1 MKIGVITLPLHIN
14 YGGIL
19 QAYALQRVLQD
30 IGHDVV
36 LLDSY
41 PKCPQLHPF
50 PLQQM
55 FYLKRLLKKFFTPH
69 SATPIFNEKI
79 QIERY
84 NKKEHIR
91 NFYRKHIRHIDFNQR
106 MRLNPKD
113 FDALVVGS
121 DQIWRPMY
129 CSNIANSYLEFAE
142 HWTNIKRISYAT
154 SFGTN
159 DWEYTK
165 EQTMRCSQ
173 LVQIFNAVSVREET
187 GIALCNTH
195 LGIDPTWV
203 LDPTLLVDTK
213 HYMEHIEKTTKENPP
228 RMCLSYMLDE
238 TEEKNTILQHIVEEQ
253 RYNLVSYKNID
264 NQDNNN
270 VPSVEEWLK
279 AFHDANFVFTDS
291 FHGCVFSII
300 FNKPFIVYG
309 NKERGMARFNSLLKI
324 FGLEDR
330 LVTSKEEAEKAIAQP
345 IDWEK
350 INTIKKE
357 WQEKSINFLKENLK

>member
-1 MKIGVITLPLHIN
+1 MKIGIITLPLHIN

-19 QAYALQRVLQD
+19 QAYALQKVLQD
-30 IGHDVV
+30 MGHDVV
-36 LLDSY
+36 LLDCY

-69 SATPIFNEKI
+69 SATPIFYEKI

-84 NKKEHIR
+84 HKKEHIR

-113 FDALVVGS
+113 FNALVVGS

-142 HWTNIKRISYAT
+142 HWTNIKRIAYAA
-154 SFGTN
+154 SFGT
-159 DWEYTK
+159 DKWEYTE
-165 EQTMRCSQ
+165 EQTNACSQ
-173 LVQIFNAVSVREET
+173 LAKLFNAVSVREET
-187 GIALCNTH
+187 GITLCSKYF
-195 LGIDPTWV
+195 DVDAAWV

-213 HYMEHIEKTTKENPP
+213 HYTEHIKNTTITIPKSI
-228 RMCLSYMLDE
+228 CLSYILDE
-238 TEEKNTILQHIVEEQ
+238 TEEKNAILQHILETHE
-253 RYNLVSYKNID
+253 YNLVEYKDID
-264 NQDNNN
+264 NPDNSN

-300 FNKPFIVYG
+300 FNKPFIIYG

-330 LVTSKEEAEKAIAQP
+330 LVTSKEEAEKAITQP

-350 INTIKKE
+350 VNTIKKE
-357 WQEKSINFLKENLK
+357 WQDKSLNFLKKNLK